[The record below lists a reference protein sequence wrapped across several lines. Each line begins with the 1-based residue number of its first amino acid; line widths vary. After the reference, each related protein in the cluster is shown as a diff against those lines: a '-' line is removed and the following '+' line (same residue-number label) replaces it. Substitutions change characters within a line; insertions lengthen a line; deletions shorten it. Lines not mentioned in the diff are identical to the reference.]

1 MIRADQIPDDV
12 VEAAAKAIYEHWQ
25 FAAQFGPKAPPWI
38 TGGNSLKQDEA
49 RSYARVSCLAIL
61 NLWPGRTE
69 YAGFDA
75 DDTLRHTITL
85 PMEVK

>member
-1 MIRADQIPDDV
+1 MIRPDQIPDEV
-12 VEAAAKAIYEHWQ
+12 VKTVMHCFHTQNSARASIAAA
-25 FAAQFGPKAPPWI
+25 
-38 TGGNSLKQDEA
+38 
-49 RSYARVSCLAIL
+49 L
-61 NLWPGRTE
+61 NAWPGRTE